1 MNGRIPDKDEMNQA
15 LKGRIGDVL
24 YSRLSKAVVAVCG
37 LGGLGSNIAVSL
49 ARAGVGKLILID
61 FDIVDISN
69 LNRQQYKACQVG
81 REKAA
86 ALGENLKEISPYIDM
101 VICNT
106 RVTRNNAAK
115 LLDEAEIVCEA
126 FDRAE
131 EKAMLADAV
140 LEDMKDKTLIAA
152 SGMAGLASA
161 NDIRTRKI
169 TERFY
174 ICGDG
179 VSDSAEE
186 KEGLISSRVMI
197 CAAHQAH
204 MVLRVLAGKTEP

>member
-81 REKAA
+81 RE
-86 ALGENLKEISPYIDM
+86 G
-101 VICNT
+101 
-106 RVTRNNAAK
+106 
-115 LLDEAEIVCEA
+115 
-126 FDRAE
+126 
-131 EKAMLADAV
+131 DA
-140 LEDMKDKTLIAA
+140 
-152 SGMAGLASA
+152 
-161 NDIRTRKI
+161 
-169 TERFY
+169 
-174 ICGDG
+174 C
-179 VSDSAEE
+179 
-186 KEGLISSRVMI
+186 
-197 CAAHQAH
+197 
-204 MVLRVLAGKTEP
+204 

>member
-81 REKAA
+81 REKAD

-126 FDRAE
+126 FDRA
-131 EKAMLADAV
+131 KRRRCLLMQ
-140 LEDMKDKTLIAA
+140 
-152 SGMAGLASA
+152 
-161 NDIRTRKI
+161 
-169 TERFY
+169 
-174 ICGDG
+174 C
-179 VSDSAEE
+179 
-186 KEGLISSRVMI
+186 
-197 CAAHQAH
+197 
-204 MVLRVLAGKTEP
+204 LRI